1 MPPRGYVLIL
11 VSWALLTVITPTLI
25 YWSASAKSNL
35 VAPGGALPDTK
46 VSRRMMGST
55 GNGRL
60 KKSRRRSTARA
71 MVPAADPAPAPMA
84 GDDAPGQS

>member
-11 VSWALLTVITPTLI
+11 VSWVLLTVITPTLI

-35 VAPGGALPDTK
+35 VAPGEALLETK
-46 VSRRMMGST
+46 VSRRVMGSMD
-55 GNGRL
+55 NGSL
-60 KKSRRRSTARA
+60 KKSRRRTIARA

-84 GDDAPGQS
+84 GDDTPGQS